1 MPVDFSITIRDR
13 KSRQQRAIRIAMPT
27 LTYFHRISACMA
39 VDHYENFPVASI
51 LLPARLRPAVK
62 AIYAFAR
69 SADDIADEGDA
80 DPTQRLAALTVYEQ
94 ELDKIE
100 AGTPVSDPIF
110 GTLAQVIRQ
119 YQLPLTPFRDL
130 LSAFKQDVAT
140 KRYQDFGTL
149 LDYCRRSANPVGLLM
164 LHLYQA
170 ATPENVRDSDA
181 ICSSLQLINF
191 WQDVAIDWKKERIY
205 LPLEDLQ
212 RFGINEQDIAGAIS
226 GPAWRALMQFEID
239 RARAM
244 MLSAAPLAHRLPGRI
259 GWELRMVVQG
269 GLRIL
274 ERLEQAD
281 GDVFR
286 RRPKLGTPDW
296 CVILW
301 RAIVM

>member
-1 MPVDFSITIRDR
+1 
-13 KSRQQRAIRIAMPT
+13 
-27 LTYFHRISACMA
+27 MA

-80 DPTQRLAALTVYEQ
+80 EPAQRLAALTAYEQ
-94 ELDKIE
+94 QLDKIE

-110 GTLAQVIRQ
+110 GTLAQVVRQ

-140 KRYQDFGTL
+140 KRYQDFDSL

-170 ATPENVRDSDA
+170 VTPENVRDSDA

-191 WQDVAIDWKKERIY
+191 WQDVDIDWQKERIY

-212 RFGINEQDIAGAIS
+212 RFGVSEQDIAGAVS
-226 GPAWRALMQFEID
+226 NPAWRALLQFEID

-244 MLSAAPLAHRLPGRI
+244 MLSAAPLARRLPGRI

-286 RRPKLGTPDW
+286 QRPKLGTADW